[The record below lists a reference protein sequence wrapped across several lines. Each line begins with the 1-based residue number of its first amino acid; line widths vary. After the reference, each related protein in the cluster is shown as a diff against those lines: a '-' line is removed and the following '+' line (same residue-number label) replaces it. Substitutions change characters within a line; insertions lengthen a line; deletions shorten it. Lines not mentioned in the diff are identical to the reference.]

1 MLELLDRTLHEPAPM
16 PTEEAGAHRLP
27 PKAPPPIE
35 TNISKP
41 WPRSARITLIALL
54 AVAVLGLVGSI
65 VNWNRADDTD
75 TPTTQARLAQ
85 VTAERDDLRVER
97 QELQGDVNR
106 LTTDLETAQ
115 ADVNR
120 LTTDLET
127 AQADAAGAAIA
138 REQLAVAATQ
148 LATLRLE
155 QVAVAGDLADA
166 EARIDE
172 LTGQVVDLTTA
183 GDQLATDLAAAKADR
198 DALAKL
204 FPVTVEPMLAT
215 ADISGTW
222 DADWTRAY
230 NEGLADITLPTVTT
244 MTITEDTNGWIHL
257 TIPGVVTADLTRTDG
272 ALFTIVDTTTV
283 VPAVNGTART
293 ARLAITVYTAG
304 TTVARDGTA
313 AVTALGV
320 SVAVS
325 TPAVNGAPAGVALYG
340 AELTPHS

>member
-16 PTEEAGAHRLP
+16 PTEETGARRLP
-27 PKAPPPIE
+27 PKAPPPSE
-35 TNISKP
+35 MNISKP
-41 WPRSARITLIALL
+41 WPRNARITLIALL
-54 AVAVLGLVGSI
+54 AVAVLGLVGSL
-65 VNWNRADDTD
+65 VNWERADDTD
-75 TPTTQARLAQ
+75 TPTAQARLAQ
-85 VTAERDDLRVER
+85 ITTERDDLRVER
-97 QELQGDVNR
+97 QELQ
-106 LTTDLETAQ
+106 

-120 LTTDLET
+120 LTTDLEA

-138 REQLAVAATQ
+138 REQLAVTATQ

-155 QVAVAGDLADA
+155 RAAVVAELADA

-172 LTGQVVDLTTA
+172 LTGQVVDLTTT
-183 GDQLATDLAAAKADR
+183 GDQLATDLAAARADR

-204 FPVTVEPMLAT
+204 FPVTVEPLLAT
-215 ADISGTW
+215 ADIAGTW

-230 NEGLADITLPTVTT
+230 NQGLADITLPTITT
-244 MTITEDTNGWIHL
+244 MTIKEDANGWIHL

-272 ALFTIVDTTTV
+272 ALFTIVDTTTL

-293 ARLAITVYTAG
+293 ARLAITVYAAG
-304 TTVARDGTA
+304 TTVARNGTTT
-313 AVTALGV
+313 VTALGV